1 MIQCVDNTKYKI
13 FSDIPGYTTSAGG
26 SIPPNILV
34 TSQKPDIV
42 LISKIAH
49 NKIDIFEL
57 TVPFE
62 PNIKKRHEEKSE
74 KYSALER
81 DLTDVG
87 YQADVTAFEI
97 GCRGLIDIDNTA
109 SLKKFKKFCKKEI
122 NFKKFK
128 ENISALSTVSSYY
141 IFTSRKEPSWSDT
154 PFLTPIHQSQ

>member
-1 MIQCVDNTKYKI
+1 MLIIQLRENY
-13 FSDIPGYTTSAGG
+13 
-26 SIPPNILV
+26 
-34 TSQKPDIV
+34 V
-42 LISKIAH
+42 LHHKKEQEERKEKH
-49 NKIDIFEL
+49 VKEEEKREL
-57 TVPFE
+57 
-62 PNIKKRHEEKSE
+62 KKRHEEKSE